1 MMSFSNWFAFFIA
14 AWIIAL
20 SPGSGAVL
28 SMAHGLNYG
37 VKKTTATILGL
48 QLGLLLILAIAG
60 AGVGSI
66 LMASALAFTIVK
78 ILGAAYLIYLGLQ
91 QWRARGNL
99 ALGCVTG
106 QSQVPGV
113 RQRIVTGFLTNATNP
128 KGILFMVAV
137 FPQFLDSNRPLLA
150 QLLILALTM
159 TCIDLLVMHSYAF
172 AAASLQ
178 RYLNSPVWTRRQNQF
193 FGGLLMMMGAGLFF
207 MKQGSKAA

>member
-1 MMSFSNWFAFFIA
+1 MISFSNWFAFFIA

-37 VKKTTATILGL
+37 VKRASATILGL

-66 LMASALAFTIVK
+66 LMASAMAFMSVK
-78 ILGAAYLIYLGLQ
+78 FLGAVYLIYLGLQ
-91 QWRARGNL
+91 QWRARGGL
-99 ALGCVTG
+99 AMGGL
-106 QSQVPGV
+106 PGRDQIPTV
-113 RQRIVTGFLTNATNP
+113 RHRIATGFLTNATNP
-128 KGILFMVAV
+128 KGILFMIAV
-137 FPQFLDSNRPLLA
+137 FPQFIDSARPLPGQLA
-150 QLLILALTM
+150 ILAITM
-159 TCIDLLVMHSYAF
+159 TCIDLCVMHGYAF

-178 RYLNSPVWTRRQNQF
+178 RYLNSPVWVRRQNQF

>member
-1 MMSFSNWFAFFIA
+1 MSFSNWFAFFIA

-28 SMAHGLNYG
+28 SMAHGINYG
-37 VKKTTATILGL
+37 VKKTSATILGL

-66 LMASALAFTIVK
+66 LMASATAFMLIK
-78 ILGAAYLIYLGLQ
+78 ILGAAYLIYLGLL
-91 QWRARGNL
+91 QWRAHAQLPLSGV
-99 ALGCVTG
+99 AGTA
-106 QSQVPGV
+106 QIPGV

-137 FPQFLDSNRPLLA
+137 FPQFIDSSRPLLV
-150 QLLILALTM
+150 QLVVLAITM
-159 TCIDLLVMHSYAF
+159 TCIDMCVMHGYAF

-178 RYLNSPVWTRRQNQF
+178 RYLNSPVWVRRQNRF
-193 FGGLLMMMGAGLFF
+193 FGGLLMLMGAGLFF
-207 MKQGSKAA
+207 MKQGGKNS

>member
-1 MMSFSNWFAFFIA
+1 MSFSNWFAFFVA

-37 VKKTTATILGL
+37 VKKASATILGL

-66 LMASALAFTIVK
+66 LMASAMAFTMVK
-78 ILGAAYLIYLGLQ
+78 LLGAAYLVYLGLQ
-91 QWRARGNL
+91 QWRARGNF
-99 ALGCVTG
+99 ALSGTLG
-106 QSQVPGV
+106 QIPSV
-113 RQRIVTGFLTNATNP
+113 RQRIATGFLTNATNP

-137 FPQFLDSNRPLLA
+137 FPQFLDSSRPLFA
-150 QLLILALTM
+150 QLLILAVTM
-159 TCIDLLVMHSYAF
+159 TSVDLCVMHSYAF

-178 RYLNSPVWTRRQNQF
+178 RYLNSPVWVRRQNQF
-193 FGGLLMMMGAGLFF
+193 FGGLLMMMGAGLLF